1 MQAEIDELLGRGG
14 KGPSRDRF
22 DPDVM
27 SPKLEKYV
35 DEQVLS
41 FNQRS
46 AFLVSLWNTL
56 IAMRKS

>member
-41 FNQRS
+41 FN
-46 AFLVSLWNTL
+46 
-56 IAMRKS
+56 

>member
-46 AFLVSLWNTL
+46 AFLSLAVEHVM
-56 IAMRKS
+56 AMRQ